1 MDSEKKERRRREDVP
16 NPMNCLE
23 CKNIMVSEPNGIS
36 LLQEHNCPKFLG
48 LVKKIRFNIFKNTIL
63 TNLETYLYLEMS
75 CFHLLRLFIFLSN
88 KIKNFHCLTDI
99 FNNYSLFFTVDID
112 LIILRFTKLQSIML
126 HIKYAFF
133 FSINTSIIWILG

>member
-1 MDSEKKERRRREDVP
+1 MNPTNCQDSKT
-16 NPMNCLE
+16 NMY
-23 CKNIMVSEPNGIS
+23 SEPNGIS
-36 LLQEHNCPKFLG
+36 LLQEHNCPNFLG
-48 LVKKIRFNIFKNTIL
+48 LVKKIRFIISKKIIIL
-63 TNLETYLYLEMS
+63 TNLETYLCFEMS

-99 FNNYSLFFTVDID
+99 FNNYSLFFTIDID

-133 FSINTSIIWILG
+133 HSINTSIIWIIG